1 MHKGNNTM
9 QSIVFIRHV
18 TFLIHTFDNDP
29 NEVTLGEIRQKFK
42 EEYKTPSPFYQYFGI
57 YRLMPLILIKEEY
70 RKQKKDLSDD
80 DIKTIK
86 IIRDAVVHN
95 DFSIEKKGYT
105 FRGDSKEREFTYMT
119 FEEFKKFIYR
129 IENEFYIDN
138 IDHIVS
144 DIGKINTHLKYTE
157 FLLRIFANDSNEVT
171 LGEIRQRFE
180 EKFETLSPS
189 LDQYFGIYRLISL
202 VLIREENKEQSREMP
217 DDLKFVRNAVAHG
230 RFSIEEGY
238 IFSEKK
244 KKIQKKY
251 TYEKIVQFI
260 DEIEKIFHKYYK
272 DSKK

>member
-1 MHKGNNTM
+1 MCDNTRVDIK
-9 QSIVFIRHV
+9 SIILIIDNLRHIGFILHV
-18 TFLIHTFDNDP
+18 FDN
-29 NEVTLGEIRQKFK
+29 NSVK
-42 EEYKTPSPFYQYFGI
+42 
-57 YRLMPLILIKEEY
+57 
-70 RKQKKDLSDD
+70 
-80 DIKTIK
+80 
-86 IIRDAVVHN
+86 
-95 DFSIEKKGYT
+95 
-105 FRGDSKEREFTYMT
+105 
-119 FEEFKKFIYR
+119 
-129 IENEFYIDN
+129 
-138 IDHIVS
+138 
-144 DIGKINTHLKYTE
+144 
-157 FLLRIFANDSNEVT
+157 VT